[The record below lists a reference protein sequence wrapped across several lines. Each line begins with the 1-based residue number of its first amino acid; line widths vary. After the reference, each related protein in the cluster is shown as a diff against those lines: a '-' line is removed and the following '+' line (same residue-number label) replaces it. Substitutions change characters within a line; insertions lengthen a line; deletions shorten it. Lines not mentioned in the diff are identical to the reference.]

1 MRRFFFF
8 FVGLFVFTA
17 EGLTHADPA
26 GKLHSIELPKVQ
38 VELKPGE
45 GKETTERFCAICHS
59 LDYITSQ
66 PPFSKAQWTGTVNK
80 MRKVMGAPIPDKEA
94 ETIIHYL
101 TGEYGTE
108 K

>member
-1 MRRFFFF
+1 MRRFFFLC
-8 FVGLFVFTA
+8 VSVFVFTA
-17 EGLTHADPA
+17 AGLAHADPA
-26 GKLHSIELPKVQ
+26 GKLHSIELPTVQ

-45 GKETTERFCAICHS
+45 GKETTGRFCAICHS

-80 MRKVMGAPIPDKEA
+80 MRKAMGAPIPDKEA
-94 ETIIHYL
+94 EIIIHYL
-101 TGEYGTE
+101 SAEYGTG